1 MTRYFNINTNF
12 GTETID
18 ELSEKDFTNFKDFQ
32 KEVTRLKTEYR
43 LAGMNVYTSQRS
55 TRDWANKSK

>member
-18 ELSEKDFTNFKDFQ
+18 ELSEKDFTNFKDFK

-43 LAGMNVYTSQRS
+43 LAGTNVYTSQRS